1 MPTTGRQ
8 LPSAAP
14 VNSAVRRRFQTQQP
28 IASLP
33 QPLKPPK
40 RRCDLPRSI
49 VRRPRPSCCDC
60 RRPTLPLFGRRTS
73 SERRRQDCGT
83 LLLTGRD
90 DCRMTT
96 AFGHQSSSITC
107 RTELPPACARTV
119 LRDIALFSTPKAAG
133 GGMHRS
139 ISSTRRRGIR
149 HGLLRAAAATP
160 NAGCCSGGRQLRLPS
175 TAPPEGTAWLRAS

>member
-1 MPTTGRQ
+1 MTTIGRQ

-14 VNSAVRRRFQTQQP
+14 ANSAVRRRFQMQQKP

-33 QPLKPPK
+33 QPLKPK

-49 VRRPRPSCCDC
+49 VRHPRPNCSDC
-60 RRPTLPLFGRRTS
+60 RRPTLPFFGRRTS
-73 SERRRQDCGT
+73 SERRRQECGT
-83 LLLTGRD
+83 LLLTSRD

-96 AFGHQSSSITC
+96 AFSHQSSSITC
-107 RTELPPACARTV
+107 RTEEPPACARTV
-119 LRDIALFSTPKAAG
+119 RRDIPFSTPKAAG
-133 GGMHRS
+133 GMHGS

-149 HGLLRAAAATP
+149 YGLLLRAAAATP
-160 NAGCCSGGRQLRLPS
+160 NTGCSGGRQQRLPS